1 MKGAKESKTE
11 GVAIL
16 VRVISNFHFNK
27 DLKEVRKPVASERF
41 QVEQNVETQKPKS
54 QNLDGKF
61 QENQGDIK
69 YSEKRMSEKK
79 FTWDMSRGPRT
90 YSLVGEFKTLTFT
103 E

>member
-41 QVEQNVETQKPKS
+41 QVE
-54 QNLDGKF
+54 
-61 QENQGDIK
+61 
-69 YSEKRMSEKK
+69 
-79 FTWDMSRGPRT
+79 
-90 YSLVGEFKTLTFT
+90 
-103 E
+103 

>member
-1 MKGAKESKTE
+1 M
-11 GVAIL
+11 
-16 VRVISNFHFNK
+16 
-27 DLKEVRKPVASERF
+27 
-41 QVEQNVETQKPKS
+41 
-54 QNLDGKF
+54 DGKF